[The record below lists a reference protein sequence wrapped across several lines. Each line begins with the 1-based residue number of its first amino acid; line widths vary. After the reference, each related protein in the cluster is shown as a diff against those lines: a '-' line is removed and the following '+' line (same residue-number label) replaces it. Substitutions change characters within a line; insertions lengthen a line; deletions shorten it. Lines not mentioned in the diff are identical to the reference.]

1 MDDRELW
8 AAIEANGP
16 LDQYATFD
24 PLLVDDVVAAERLT
38 SQYDRR
44 RAFVSTYAWAIPTR
58 EAVDAIA
65 GFVGAREVLEVCAGS
80 GLWARLLASAGVSI
94 VATDGVE
101 PTGPWYAVE
110 ALRAVDAVRRY
121 SDRNALLLVWPPMKD
136 ACAFEAL
143 QAFVGDV
150 VVYVGD
156 VHFTADAQF
165 QSALR
170 ESWELVRELP
180 LPSWPGTDDAVHLYR
195 RR

>member
-16 LDQYATFD
+16 LDYASFD
-24 PLLVDDVVAAERLT
+24 PLLVDDVVVAERLT

-44 RAFVSTYAWAIPTR
+44 RSFVSTYAWAIPTR

-65 GFVGAREVLEVCAGS
+65 SFVGAHKVLEVCAGS
-80 GLWARLLASAGVSI
+80 GLWARLLSSAGVSI
-94 VATDGVE
+94 VVTDGVE
-101 PTGPWYAVE
+101 ATNAWHAVE
-110 ALRAVDAVRRY
+110 GLAAVDAVRRY
-121 SDRNALLLVWPPMKD
+121 PGSGALMLVWPPMKD

-143 QAFVGDV
+143 QAFTGDA

-156 VHFTADAQF
+156 VRFTADEQF

-170 ESWELVRELP
+170 EGWELERELA